1 MPLPKSIG
9 LPPLQLKLE
18 GIPGFIIPCIGPNP
32 LPLPA
37 IATWSNQSDGRL
49 RQHVNKI
56 QTKLIIPRCRTHA
69 LRKVNHKLMVN
80 KNTLLWICVQ
90 HQDAPPSKLD
100 SRHLQ
105 NHDRPS
111 LSLLSTGVASY
122 FVPFRNLYHQSRK

>member
-18 GIPGFIIPCIGPNP
+18 SIPGFIIPCIGPNP

-69 LRKVNHKLMVN
+69 LRKVNHKLMIN
-80 KNTLLWICVQ
+80 KKLYIALDLCPTSGCTPIKTGFKT
-90 HQDAPPSKLD
+90 PSE
-100 SRHLQ
+100 
-105 NHDRPS
+105 P
-111 LSLLSTGVASY
+111 
-122 FVPFRNLYHQSRK
+122 